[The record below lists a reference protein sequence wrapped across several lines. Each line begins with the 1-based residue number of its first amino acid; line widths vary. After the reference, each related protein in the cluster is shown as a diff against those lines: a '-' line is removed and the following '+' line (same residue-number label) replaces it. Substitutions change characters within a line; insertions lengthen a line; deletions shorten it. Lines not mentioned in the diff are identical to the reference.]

1 MLKLSF
7 CIFESAVMPKSL
19 ELELENIDDFYNIS
33 DEWVKNS
40 SINVKT
46 KFLEIKEELKR
57 S

>member
-1 MLKLSF
+1 
-7 CIFESAVMPKSL
+7 MPKSL